1 MIFYSVKLNLW
12 IFKQTERDIIKLYNS
27 LTPYVR
33 TAVNDSNDYMLNFG
47 YWEKNSNDPVNA
59 QHELSAIFGKFAKFD
74 TVEMIAD
81 VGSGF
86 SAPAVQ
92 WRSEYPHLRILCVD
106 INYMELSTARKM
118 VIFPPFPPNSSLPA
132 SSDRI
137 SLINASSAM
146 LPFGKDKLDMIVA
159 FESAQHFQSIAN
171 FLEVSRSILKPGGL
185 IVLAIPVV
193 NLESLEKGGENQN
206 VSVVKKLKL
215 MKRLGILYFS
225 WASQQYDI
233 DTISKSIINRGY
245 QIEEF
250 QQIGH
255 HVYEPLAEYYVRNR
269 KNIRRRLI
277 QSFATY
283 KQRMFFEFV
292 EYMVYRSALKMKDL
306 SMNGMLD
313 YVLIRAKK
321 DSLKVDS

>member
-47 YWEKNSNDPVNA
+47 YWIKNSNDAVNA
-59 QHELSAIFGKFAKFD
+59 QHELSAIFGKFARFN

-92 WRSEYPHLRILCVD
+92 WRSEYPHLKIFCVD
-106 INYMELSTARKM
+106 INYMELNTARKK
-118 VIFPPFPPNSSLPA
+118 IISPLSPSSLA
-132 SSDRI
+132 ACDRI

-146 LPFGKDKLDMIVA
+146 LPFGNDKLDMIVA
-159 FESAQHFQSIAN
+159 FESAQHFQSIDN
-171 FLEVSRSILKPGGL
+171 FLEVSKSILKPGGL

-193 NLESLEKGGENQN
+193 DLKLSDNADNQN
-206 VSVVKKLKL
+206 VGIVKKLKL
-215 MKRLGILYFS
+215 MKKFGILYFS
-225 WASQQYDI
+225 WASHHYDI
-233 DTISKSIINRGY
+233 DTISRSITNHGY
-245 QIEEF
+245 KTEEF
-250 QQIGH
+250 QRIGH
-255 HVYEPLAEYYVRNR
+255 HVYEPLSNYYVRNR

-277 QSFATY
+277 DSFASY
-283 KQRMFFEFV
+283 KQRMYFEFV

-306 SMNGMLD
+306 SMNGSLD
-313 YVLIRAKK
+313 YVLIRARK
-321 DSLKVDS
+321 DDLR

>member
-1 MIFYSVKLNLW
+1 VKLNLW

-47 YWEKNSNDPVNA
+47 YWIKNSNDPVYA
-59 QHELSAIFGKFAKFD
+59 QYELSATFGKFAKFD

-92 WRSEYPHLRILCVD
+92 WRSEYPHLKILCVD
-106 INYMELSTARKM
+106 INYTELSTARKM
-118 VIFPPFPPNSSLPA
+118 VIFPPLLPPSSPA

-146 LPFGKDKLDMIVA
+146 LPLGNDKLDMIVA
-159 FESAQHFQSIAN
+159 FESAQHFQSIDN
-171 FLEVSRSILKPGGL
+171 FLIGSRSILKPDGL

-193 NLESLEKGGENQN
+193 DLKPLEIGGNQN
-206 VSVVKKLKL
+206 ISFIKKLKL
-215 MKRLGILYFS
+215 MKKLGILYFS
-225 WASQQYDI
+225 WASQHYDI
-233 DTISKSIINRGY
+233 DTISRSITNHGY

-250 QQIGH
+250 RRIGH
-255 HVYEPLAEYYVRNR
+255 QVYEPLAEYYVRNR
-269 KNIRRRLI
+269 KSIRRRLI

-292 EYMVYRSALKMKDL
+292 EYMVYKSALKMKDL

-321 DSLKVDS
+321 DNLNVDS

>member
-12 IFKQTERDIIKLYNS
+12 IFRQTERDIIKLYNS

-47 YWEKNSNDPVNA
+47 YWVNNDNDPVNA

-74 TVEMIAD
+74 TVEIIAD

-118 VIFPPFPPNSSLPA
+118 VIFSPLLSSPA
-132 SSDRI
+132 FSDRI

-146 LPFGKDKLDMIVA
+146 LPFRNDKLDMIVA
-159 FESAQHFQSIAN
+159 FESAQHFQSIDN

-185 IVLAIPVV
+185 IVLAIPIVD
-193 NLESLEKGGENQN
+193 LKSLEKGKNQKL
-206 VSVVKKLKL
+206 SVVKKLRL
-215 MKRLGILYFS
+215 MKKLGILYFS
-225 WASQQYDI
+225 WASQHHDI
-233 DTISKSIINRGY
+233 DTISRSIANQGY
-245 QIEEF
+245 HIEEF
-250 QQIGH
+250 QRIGH
-255 HVYEPLAEYYVRNR
+255 QVYEPLAEYYVRNR
-269 KNIRRRLI
+269 ENIRHRLI

-321 DSLKVDS
+321 DNLKTDP

>member
-1 MIFYSVKLNLW
+1 
-12 IFKQTERDIIKLYNS
+12 
-27 LTPYVR
+27 
-33 TAVNDSNDYMLNFG
+33 MLNFG
-47 YWEKNSNDPVNA
+47 YWVKNSNDPVNA

-106 INYMELSTARKM
+106 INYMELSTARKLL
-118 VIFPPFPPNSSLPA
+118 IFPRLPNSSPA

-159 FESAQHFQSIAN
+159 FESAQHFQSIDN

-185 IVLAIPVV
+185 IVIAIPVID
-193 NLESLEKGGENQN
+193 LKPLEKGEENQN
-206 VSVVKKLKL
+206 ISIVKKLKL
-215 MKRLGILYFS
+215 VKKLGILYFS
-225 WASQQYDI
+225 WASQHYDI
-233 DTISKSIINRGY
+233 DTISRSITNHDY

-250 QQIGH
+250 QRIGH
-255 HVYEPLAEYYVRNR
+255 QVYEPLAEYYVRNR
-269 KNIRRRLI
+269 ENIRRRLI
-277 QSFATY
+277 QSLTTY
-283 KQRMFFEFV
+283 KQRLYLEFV

-306 SMNGMLD
+306 SRNEMLD

-321 DSLKVDS
+321 MI

>member
-1 MIFYSVKLNLW
+1 MILYLVKLNLW
-12 IFKQTERDIIKLYNS
+12 IFNQTDRDIIKLYNS

-33 TAVNDSNDYMLNFG
+33 TAVNDSNNYMLNFG
-47 YWEKNSNDPVNA
+47 YWLKNSNDPVNA

-92 WRSEYPHLRILCVD
+92 WRSEYPHLTILCVD
-106 INYMELSTARKM
+106 INYMELSTARKK
-118 VIFPPFPPNSSLPA
+118 VIFPPLPNSSPA
-132 SSDRI
+132 FSDRI

-159 FESAQHFQSIAN
+159 FESAQHFQSIDN

-193 NLESLEKGGENQN
+193 DLKSLEKGEENQN
-206 VSVVKKLKL
+206 VSIVKKLKL
-215 MKRLGILYFS
+215 MKKLGILYFS

-233 DTISKSIINRGY
+233 DTISKSIINHGY
-245 QIEEF
+245 KIEEF
-250 QQIGH
+250 QRIGH

-321 DSLKVDS
+321 DSLKVDP

>member
-1 MIFYSVKLNLW
+1 MNLNLW
-12 IFKQTERDIIKLYNS
+12 IFRQTERDIIKLYNS

-47 YWEKNSNDPVNA
+47 YWIKNSNNPVIA

-74 TVEMIAD
+74 TVEVIAD

-92 WRSEYPHLRILCVD
+92 WRSEYPHLKILCVD
-106 INYMELSTARKM
+106 INYMELNTARKM
-118 VIFPPFPPNSSLPA
+118 VIFPPPNSSSA

-146 LPFGKDKLDMIVA
+146 LPFGEEKLDMIVA
-159 FESAQHFQSIAN
+159 FESAQHFQSVDN
-171 FLEVSRSILKPGGL
+171 FLEVSKSILKRGGL
-185 IVLAIPVV
+185 IVLALPVV
-193 NLESLEKGGENQN
+193 DLKPLNKEKGENQN
-206 VSVVKKLKL
+206 VGIIKKLKI
-215 MKRLGILYFS
+215 MKKLGLLYFS
-225 WASQQYDI
+225 WASQHYDI
-233 DTISKSIINRGY
+233 DTISRSIISHGF

-250 QQIGH
+250 QRIGDQ
-255 HVYEPLAEYYVRNR
+255 VYEPLSEYYVRNR
-269 KNIRRRLI
+269 KNIRHRLI
-277 QSFATY
+277 QSFSTY
-283 KQRMFFEFV
+283 KQRIFFEFV

-306 SMNGMLD
+306 SNNGMLD

-321 DSLKVDS
+321 ANPKVVS

>member
-1 MIFYSVKLNLW
+1 MKLNLW
-12 IFKQTERDIIKLYNS
+12 ILKQTERDIIRLYNS

-47 YWEKNSNDPVNA
+47 YWVKYGNDPVNA

-92 WRSEYPHLRILCVD
+92 WRSEYPHLTILCVD

-118 VIFPPFPPNSSLPA
+118 VIFPPPPSNSSPTF
-132 SSDRI
+132 SDRI

-146 LPFGKDKLDMIVA
+146 LPFGKAKLDMIVA
-159 FESAQHFQSIAN
+159 FESAQHFQSIDN
-171 FLEVSRSILKPGGL
+171 FLEVSRSILKPDGL

-193 NLESLEKGGENQN
+193 DLKLLEKRDEYQN
-206 VSVVKKLKL
+206 VGVVKKLKL
-215 MKRLGILYFS
+215 MKKLGILYFS
-225 WASQQYDI
+225 WASHHYDL
-233 DTISKSIINRGY
+233 DTISRSIINHGY
-245 QIEEF
+245 HVEEF
-250 QQIGH
+250 QRIGH

-269 KNIRRRLI
+269 NNIRRRLI
-277 QSFATY
+277 ESLATY

-306 SMNGMLD
+306 SQNEMLD

-321 DSLKVDS
+321 

>member
-1 MIFYSVKLNLW
+1 
-12 IFKQTERDIIKLYNS
+12 
-27 LTPYVR
+27 
-33 TAVNDSNDYMLNFG
+33 
-47 YWEKNSNDPVNA
+47 
-59 QHELSAIFGKFAKFD
+59 
-74 TVEMIAD
+74 MIAD

-118 VIFPPFPPNSSLPA
+118 VIFPPPPPNSSPA

-159 FESAQHFQSIAN
+159 FESAQHFQSIDN

-193 NLESLEKGGENQN
+193 DLKSLEKGEENQN
-206 VSVVKKLKL
+206 VSIVKKLKL
-215 MKRLGILYFS
+215 MKKLGILYFS

-233 DTISKSIINRGY
+233 NTISKSIINHGY

-250 QQIGH
+250 QRIGH

-269 KNIRRRLI
+269 ENIRRRLI

>member
-1 MIFYSVKLNLW
+1 VKWNLW
-12 IFKQTERDIIKLYNS
+12 IFKQTDKDIIKLYNS

-47 YWEKNSNDPVNA
+47 YWVKNDNDPVNA
-59 QHELSAIFGKFAKFD
+59 QHKLSAIFGKFAKFD

-92 WRSEYPHLRILCVD
+92 WGSEYPHLRILCVD
-106 INYMELSTARKM
+106 INYMELSTARKL
-118 VIFPPFPPNSSLPA
+118 VIFAPPTPTSPTF
-132 SSDRI
+132 SDRI
-137 SLINASSAM
+137 SLINASSSM

-159 FESAQHFQSIAN
+159 FESAQHFQSIDN
-171 FLEVSRSILKPGGL
+171 FLIGSRSILKPGGL

-193 NLESLEKGGENQN
+193 DLRPLDNGGNQN
-206 VSVVKKLKL
+206 VNFIKKLKL
-215 MKRLGILYFS
+215 MKELGILYFS
-225 WASQQYDI
+225 WASNHYDI
-233 DTISKSIINRGY
+233 NTISKSITKQGY
-245 QIEEF
+245 RIEEF
-250 QQIGH
+250 QRIGH
-255 HVYEPLAEYYVRNR
+255 QVYEPLAEYYVRNR
-269 KNIRRRLI
+269 KSIRHRLI

-283 KQRMFFEFV
+283 KQRMYFEFV
-292 EYMVYRSALKMKDL
+292 EYMVYRSALKMKVL

-321 DSLKVDS
+321 DNLNVDS

>member
-12 IFKQTERDIIKLYNS
+12 IFNQTERDIIRLYNS

-47 YWEKNSNDPVNA
+47 YWVKNSDDPVNA

-118 VIFPPFPPNSSLPA
+118 VIFPPLPNSSPA

-159 FESAQHFQSIAN
+159 FESAQHFQSIDN
-171 FLEVSRSILKPGGL
+171 FLEVSKSILKPGGL

-193 NLESLEKGGENQN
+193 DLKLLEKGEEYQN

-215 MKRLGILYFS
+215 MKKLGILYFS
-225 WASQQYDI
+225 WASHHYDI
-233 DTISKSIINRGY
+233 DTISRSITNHGY

-255 HVYEPLAEYYVRNR
+255 QVYEPLAEYYVRNR
-269 KNIRRRLI
+269 ENIRRRLI
-277 QSFATY
+277 QSLATY
-283 KQRMFFEFV
+283 KQRMYFEFV

-306 SMNGMLD
+306 SRNEMLD

-321 DSLKVDS
+321 II

>member
-1 MIFYSVKLNLW
+1 
-12 IFKQTERDIIKLYNS
+12 
-27 LTPYVR
+27 
-33 TAVNDSNDYMLNFG
+33 
-47 YWEKNSNDPVNA
+47 
-59 QHELSAIFGKFAKFD
+59 
-74 TVEMIAD
+74 
-81 VGSGF
+81 
-86 SAPAVQ
+86 
-92 WRSEYPHLRILCVD
+92 
-106 INYMELSTARKM
+106 M
-118 VIFPPFPPNSSLPA
+118 VIFPPSNSSPA

-137 SLINASSAM
+137 SLINASSSK

-185 IVLAIPVV
+185 IALAIPVID
-193 NLESLEKGGENQN
+193 LKPIQKGENQKI
-206 VSVVKKLKL
+206 SVIKKLKL
-215 MKRLGILYFS
+215 MKKLGILYFS
-225 WASQQYDI
+225 WASQHYDT
-233 DTISKSIINRGY
+233 DTISRSIADHGY

-255 HVYEPLAEYYVRNR
+255 QVYEPLAEYYVRNR
-269 KNIRRRLI
+269 GNIRHRLI
-277 QSFATY
+277 QSFTSY

-321 DSLKVDS
+321 DNLK

>member
-1 MIFYSVKLNLW
+1 VKLNLW

-47 YWEKNSNDPVNA
+47 YWIKNSNDPVNA

-74 TVEMIAD
+74 TAEVIAD

-92 WRSEYPHLRILCVD
+92 WRSEYPHLKILCVD
-106 INYMELSTARKM
+106 INYTELSTARKM
-118 VIFPPFPPNSSLPA
+118 VIFPPPSPSSPA

-146 LPFGKDKLDMIVA
+146 LPLGNDKLDMIVA
-159 FESAQHFQSIAN
+159 FESAQHFQSIDN
-171 FLEVSRSILKPGGL
+171 FLIGSRSILKPGGL

-193 NLESLEKGGENQN
+193 DLRPLDNGGNQN
-206 VSVVKKLKL
+206 VNFIKKLKL
-215 MKRLGILYFS
+215 MKELGILYFS
-225 WASQQYDI
+225 WASNHYDI
-233 DTISKSIINRGY
+233 NTISKSITKQGY
-245 QIEEF
+245 RIEEF
-250 QQIGH
+250 QRIGH
-255 HVYEPLAEYYVRNR
+255 QVYEPLAEYYVRNR
-269 KNIRRRLI
+269 KSIRHRLI

-283 KQRMFFEFV
+283 KQRMYFEFV
-292 EYMVYRSALKMKDL
+292 EYMVYRSALKMKVL

-321 DSLKVDS
+321 II

>member
-12 IFKQTERDIIKLYNS
+12 IFKQTERDIIRLYNS

-47 YWEKNSNDPVNA
+47 YWVKNSNDPVNA

-74 TVEMIAD
+74 TVEIIAD

-92 WRSEYPHLRILCVD
+92 WKTEYPNLRILCVD

-118 VIFPPFPPNSSLPA
+118 VIFPPPPPPSSS

-137 SLINASSAM
+137 SLINASSSM
-146 LPFGKDKLDMIVA
+146 LPFRKNKLDMIVA
-159 FESAQHFQSIAN
+159 FESAQHFQSIDN

-185 IVLAIPVV
+185 IVIAIPVID
-193 NLESLEKGGENQN
+193 LKLLEKGEENQN
-206 VSVVKKLKL
+206 ISIVKKLKL
-215 MKRLGILYFS
+215 VKKLGILYFS
-225 WASQQYDI
+225 WASQHYDI
-233 DTISKSIINRGY
+233 DTISRSITNHGY

-250 QQIGH
+250 QRIGH
-255 HVYEPLAEYYVRNR
+255 QVYEPLAAYYVRNR
-269 KNIRRRLI
+269 ENIRRRLI
-277 QSFATY
+277 QSLTTY
-283 KQRMFFEFV
+283 KQRLYLEFV

-306 SMNGMLD
+306 SRNEMLD

-321 DSLKVDS
+321 MI

>member
-1 MIFYSVKLNLW
+1 VKLNLW

-47 YWEKNSNDPVNA
+47 YWIKNSNDPVNA

-74 TVEMIAD
+74 TVEVIAD

-92 WRSEYPHLRILCVD
+92 WRSEYPHLKILCVD
-106 INYMELSTARKM
+106 INYTELSTARNM
-118 VIFPPFPPNSSLPA
+118 VIFPPPSPSSPA

-137 SLINASSAM
+137 FLINASSAM
-146 LPFGKDKLDMIVA
+146 LPLGNDKLDMIVA
-159 FESAQHFQSIAN
+159 FESAQHFQSIDN
-171 FLEVSRSILKPGGL
+171 FLIGSRSILKPGGL

-193 NLESLEKGGENQN
+193 DLRPLDNGGNQN
-206 VSVVKKLKL
+206 VNFIKKLKL
-215 MKRLGILYFS
+215 MKELGILYFS
-225 WASQQYDI
+225 WASNHYDI
-233 DTISKSIINRGY
+233 NTISKSITKQGY
-245 QIEEF
+245 RIEEF
-250 QQIGH
+250 QRIGH
-255 HVYEPLAEYYVRNR
+255 QVYEPLAEYYVRNR
-269 KNIRRRLI
+269 KSIRHRLI

-283 KQRMFFEFV
+283 KQRMYFEFV
-292 EYMVYRSALKMKDL
+292 EYMVYRSALKMKVL

-321 DSLKVDS
+321 DSLNVDS

>member
-1 MIFYSVKLNLW
+1 MILYSVKLNLW

-47 YWEKNSNDPVNA
+47 YWLKNSNDPVKA
-59 QHELSAIFGKFAKFD
+59 QHELSAIFSKFAKFD

-92 WRSEYPHLRILCVD
+92 WRSEYPHLKILCID
-106 INYMELSTARKM
+106 INYTELNTARKM
-118 VIFPPFPPNSSLPA
+118 VIFPPSNPSHT

-146 LPFGKDKLDMIVA
+146 LPFGKEKLDMIVA
-159 FESAQHFQSIAN
+159 FESAQHFQSIAK
-171 FLEVSRSILKPGGL
+171 FLEVSRAILKPDGL
-185 IVLAIPVV
+185 VVLAIPVID
-193 NLESLEKGGENQN
+193 LKSLEMGKNQN
-206 VSVVKKLKL
+206 VSIVKKMRL
-215 MKRLGILYFS
+215 MKKLGILYFS
-225 WASQQYDI
+225 WASQHYDI
-233 DTISKSIINRGY
+233 DTISISIRNHGY
-245 QIEEF
+245 QVQEF

-255 HVYEPLAEYYVRNR
+255 QVYEPLAEYYVRNR
-269 KNIRRRLI
+269 ANIRNRLI
-277 QSFATY
+277 QSFSSY
-283 KQRMFFEFV
+283 KQRIFFEVV
-292 EYMVYRSALKMKDL
+292 EYLVYRSALKMKDL
-306 SMNGMLD
+306 SINGILD

-321 DSLKVDS
+321 DNVE

>member
-1 MIFYSVKLNLW
+1 MKLNLW
-12 IFKQTERDIIKLYNS
+12 ILKQTERDIIRLYNS

-47 YWEKNSNDPVNA
+47 YWVKNGNDPVNA

-92 WRSEYPHLRILCVD
+92 WRSEYPHLTILCVD

-118 VIFPPFPPNSSLPA
+118 VIFPPPPPNSSPA
-132 SSDRI
+132 FSDRI

-159 FESAQHFQSIAN
+159 FESAQHFQSIDK
-171 FLEVSRSILKPGGL
+171 FLEVSRSILKPDGL

-193 NLESLEKGGENQN
+193 DLKLLEKRDEYQN
-206 VSVVKKLKL
+206 VNVVKKMKL
-215 MKRLGILYFS
+215 MKKLGILYFS
-225 WASQQYDI
+225 WASHHYDL
-233 DTISKSIINRGY
+233 DTISRSIINHGY
-245 QIEEF
+245 HVEEF
-250 QQIGH
+250 QRIGH

-277 QSFATY
+277 ESLATY

-306 SMNGMLD
+306 SRNGMLD

-321 DSLKVDS
+321 

>member
-1 MIFYSVKLNLW
+1 VKLNLW
-12 IFKQTERDIIKLYNS
+12 ILKQTERDIIRLYNS

-47 YWEKNSNDPVNA
+47 YWVKNGNDPVNA

-74 TVEMIAD
+74 TVKMIAD

-92 WRSEYPHLRILCVD
+92 WRSEYPHLTILCVD

-118 VIFPPFPPNSSLPA
+118 VIFPPPPPNSSPA
-132 SSDRI
+132 FSDRI
-137 SLINASSAM
+137 SLINASSAK
-146 LPFGKDKLDMIVA
+146 LPFGKAKLDMIVA
-159 FESAQHFQSIAN
+159 FESAQHFQSIDN
-171 FLEVSRSILKPGGL
+171 FLEVSRSILKPDGL

-193 NLESLEKGGENQN
+193 DLKLLEKRDEYQN
-206 VSVVKKLKL
+206 VNVVKKLKL
-215 MKRLGILYFS
+215 MKKLGILYFS
-225 WASQQYDI
+225 WASHHYDL
-233 DTISKSIINRGY
+233 DTISRSIINHGY
-245 QIEEF
+245 HVEEF
-250 QQIGH
+250 QRIGH

-269 KNIRRRLI
+269 ENIRRRLI
-277 QSFATY
+277 KSLATY

-306 SMNGMLD
+306 SRNEMLD

-321 DSLKVDS
+321 

>member
-27 LTPYVR
+27 LTPHVR

-47 YWEKNSNDPVNA
+47 YWINNDNDPVNA
-59 QHELSAIFGKFAKFD
+59 QYELSTIFGKFAKFD
-74 TVEMIAD
+74 TVELIAD
-81 VGSGF
+81 IGSGF
-86 SAPAVQ
+86 SSPAVQ
-92 WRSEYPHLRILCVD
+92 WRSEYPNLRILCVD

-118 VIFPPFPPNSSLPA
+118 VIFPPSNSSPA

-137 SLINASSAM
+137 SLINASSSK

-185 IVLAIPVV
+185 IALAIPVID
-193 NLESLEKGGENQN
+193 LKPIQKGENQKI
-206 VSVVKKLKL
+206 SVIKKLKL
-215 MKRLGILYFS
+215 MKKLGILYFS
-225 WASQQYDI
+225 WASQHYDT
-233 DTISKSIINRGY
+233 DTISRSIADHGY

-255 HVYEPLAEYYVRNR
+255 QVYEPLAEYYVRNR
-269 KNIRRRLI
+269 GNIRHRLI
-277 QSFATY
+277 QSFTSY

-321 DSLKVDS
+321 DNLK